1 MTSVKEV
8 KDFIEKQ
15 NSLDTLKFIT
25 CGSVDDGKS
34 TLLGRLLYEAHL
46 IFDDQIDSLVKD
58 SKKVGTQGGDI
69 DFALLVD
76 GLAAEREQ
84 GITIDVAYRFFTT
97 EKRKFIVADSPGHE
111 QYTRNMVTAASNAD
125 LAIILIDARKGVL
138 EQTKRH
144 SFIADMVGIK
154 NIIIAVNK
162 MDLVNFSEEVF
173 NEIKIDYEKNVAGK
187 LNFSSIKFI
196 PISALNGDNIMSPS
210 SSTAWYKGK
219 AIMSLLETE
228 KIEVSNTDEFAMPVQ
243 IVMRPNLDFRGF
255 SGQVASG
262 GIAVNDTLVVGSSN
276 QSAKVKEIYIGDE
289 SQKNC
294 IKGDSITVT
303 LDKEIDIS
311 RGDILATPNNDI
323 ESSNL
328 INSNIIWLDQQD
340 GFLNRFYY
348 LKIGTKLINAKII
361 KLKHKIDINTYENTT
376 ANKFSMNDIVEC
388 EISIDE
394 EIDIMPY
401 CLNRVMG
408 SFILIDKQTN
418 LTVGAGVINHTL
430 RRSKNVIWETT
441 DITLNERKNITGH
454 TPKVIWFTGL
464 SGSGKS
470 TIANALEKELHK
482 KNILTYILDGD
493 NLRHGINN
501 DLGFSDSDRIENIR
515 RAGHISKI
523 LHDSG
528 VFVLASFISPF
539 SADRDNIRNLFEPED
554 FIEVYIKCDLKTLKN
569 RDTKGLYKKSKKGEI
584 PNLSGLGSTYE
595 EPNNPEIIIDT
606 VVEQPLESV
615 HKILKYFE
623 EKKWL

>member
-1 MTSVKEV
+1 
-8 KDFIEKQ
+8 
-15 NSLDTLKFIT
+15 
-25 CGSVDDGKS
+25 
-34 TLLGRLLYEAHL
+34 
-46 IFDDQIDSLVKD
+46 
-58 SKKVGTQGGDI
+58 
-69 DFALLVD
+69 
-76 GLAAEREQ
+76 
-84 GITIDVAYRFFTT
+84 
-97 EKRKFIVADSPGHE
+97 
-111 QYTRNMVTAASNAD
+111 MVTAASNAD

-154 NIIIAVNK
+154 NIIVAVNK
-162 MDLVNFSEEVF
+162 MDLVNFSAEIF
-173 NEIKIDYEKNVAGK
+173 NEIKIDYEKNVAEK

-210 SSTAWYKGK
+210 SSAAWYEGE

-228 KIEVSNTDEFAMPVQ
+228 KIEVSNTDDFAMPVQ

-262 GIAVNDTLVVGSSN
+262 EIAVNDTLVVGSSN

-289 SQKNC
+289 RQRNC

-311 RGDILATPNNDI
+311 RGDILAAPNNNI

-328 INSNIIWLDQQD
+328 INSNVIWLDQQD

-348 LKIGTKLINAKII
+348 LKIGTKIVNAKTI
-361 KLKHKIDINTYENTT
+361 KLKHKIDINTYEKTT

-401 CLNRVMG
+401 SLNRAMG

-430 RRSKNVIWETT
+430 RRSKNVFWETT

-454 TPKVIWFTGL
+454 TSKVIWFTGL

-523 LHDSG
+523 LLDSG

-539 SADRDNIRNLFEPED
+539 RADRDNIRNLFEPED
-554 FIEVYIKCDLKTLKN
+554 FIEVYIKCDLETLKK

-584 PNLSGLGSTYE
+584 PNMSGLGSAYE

-606 VVEQPLESV
+606 AVEEPSESV
-615 HKILKYFE
+615 NKVIKYFE
-623 EKKWL
+623 QKKWL

>member
-1 MTSVKEV
+1 MTNVKEV

-34 TLLGRLLYEAHL
+34 TLLGRLLYEAQL

-154 NIIIAVNK
+154 NIIVAVNK
-162 MDLVNFSEEVF
+162 MDLVNFSAEIF
-173 NEIKIDYEKNVAGK
+173 NEIKIDYEKNVAEK

-210 SSTAWYKGK
+210 SSAAWYEGE

-228 KIEVSNTDEFAMPVQ
+228 KIEVSNTDDFAMPVQ

-262 GIAVNDTLVVGSSN
+262 EIAVNDTLVVGSSN

-289 SQKNC
+289 RQRNC

-311 RGDILATPNNDI
+311 RGDILAAPNNNI

-328 INSNIIWLDQQD
+328 INSNVIWLDQQD

-348 LKIGTKLINAKII
+348 LKIGTKIVNAKTI
-361 KLKHKIDINTYENTT
+361 KLKHKIDINTYEKTT

-401 CLNRVMG
+401 SLNRAMG

-430 RRSKNVIWETT
+430 RRSKNVFWETT

-454 TPKVIWFTGL
+454 TSKVIWFTGL

-523 LHDSG
+523 LLDSG

-539 SADRDNIRNLFEPED
+539 RADRDNIRNLFESED
-554 FIEVYIKCDLKTLKN
+554 FIEVYIKCDLETLKK

-584 PNLSGLGSTYE
+584 PNMSGLGSAYE

-606 VVEQPLESV
+606 AVEEPSESV
-615 HKILKYFE
+615 NKVIKYFE
-623 EKKWL
+623 QKKWL

>member
-1 MTSVKEV
+1 MTNVKEV

-34 TLLGRLLYEAHL
+34 TLLGRLLYEAQL

-154 NIIIAVNK
+154 NIIVAVNK
-162 MDLVNFSEEVF
+162 MDLVNFSAEIF
-173 NEIKIDYEKNVAGK
+173 NEIKIDYEKNVAEK

-210 SSTAWYKGK
+210 SSAAWYEGE

-228 KIEVSNTDEFAMPVQ
+228 KIEVSNTDDFAMPVQ

-262 GIAVNDTLVVGSSN
+262 EIAVNDTLVVGSSN

-289 SQKNC
+289 RQRNC

-311 RGDILATPNNDI
+311 RGDILAAPNNNI

-328 INSNIIWLDQQD
+328 INSNVIWLDQQD

-348 LKIGTKLINAKII
+348 LKIGTKIVNAKTI
-361 KLKHKIDINTYENTT
+361 KLKHKIDINTYEKTT

-401 CLNRVMG
+401 SLNRAMG

-430 RRSKNVIWETT
+430 RRSKNVFWETT

-454 TPKVIWFTGL
+454 TSKVIWFTGL

-523 LHDSG
+523 LLDSG

-539 SADRDNIRNLFEPED
+539 RADRDNIRNLFEPED
-554 FIEVYIKCDLKTLKN
+554 FIEVYIKCDLETLKK

-584 PNLSGLGSTYE
+584 PNMSGLGSAYE

-606 VVEQPLESV
+606 AVEEPSESV
-615 HKILKYFE
+615 NKVIKYFE
-623 EKKWL
+623 QKKWL